1 MLREDGRLINLE
13 GDSEHIINR
22 GALCSKGAAMKA
34 AHESDR
40 RVKVPKGPMPQIAPA
55 HYTPSIFEWSM
66 AMGASAATI
75 FIFGYAARRL
85 PILTK
90 EQTAGD

>member
-1 MLREDGRLINLE
+1 VVILGMDL
-13 GDSEHIINR
+13 
-22 GALCSKGAAMKA
+22 
-34 AHESDR
+34 
-40 RVKVPKGPMPQIAPA
+40 KGPMPQIAPA

-75 FIFGYAARRL
+75 FAFGYAARRL

-90 EQTAGD
+90 EATAGD